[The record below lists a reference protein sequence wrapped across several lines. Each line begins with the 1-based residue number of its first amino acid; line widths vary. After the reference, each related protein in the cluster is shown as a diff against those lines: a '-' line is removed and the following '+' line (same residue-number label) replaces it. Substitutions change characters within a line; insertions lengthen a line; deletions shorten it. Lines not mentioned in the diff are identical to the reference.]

1 MREKLLKMKLEAEN
15 DFLYAKAKIEV
26 CTALLED
33 FKEEEPEVVV
43 AEVPV
48 DDIEL
53 EEV

>member
-1 MREKLLKMKLEAEN
+1 MREKLLKLKLEAEN

-33 FKEEEPEVVV
+33 FKEEPEVVV